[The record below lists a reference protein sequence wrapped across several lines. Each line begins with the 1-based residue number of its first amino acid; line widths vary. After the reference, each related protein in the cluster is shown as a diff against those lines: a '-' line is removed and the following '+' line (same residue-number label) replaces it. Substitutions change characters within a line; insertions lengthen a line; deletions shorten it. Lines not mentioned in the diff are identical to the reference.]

1 MRPRLWGALER
12 TLLER
17 RLPPDGGFPQRIS
30 AGRRR
35 CGRWGRLDPL
45 PKVDP
50 QYLCALD
57 ANCASH
63 MCGDDMVEE
72 AKSSAALHFVVAGT
86 SLPFQD
92 VRVSV
97 AIGGKAD
104 LSR

>member
-30 AGRRR
+30 PGRRR

-72 AKSSAALHFVVAGT
+72 AKCSAALHFVRCGHFADMLT
-86 SLPFQD
+86 APTD
-92 VRVSV
+92 VRYW
-97 AIGGKAD
+97 G
-104 LSR
+104 